1 MKDYI
6 NNRPKTMLEKNYV
19 GTLQKQNDLIQ
30 ADFEQN
36 LTEMSIDFR
45 MVSMKNKEHEFEQ
58 LQEAAER
65 YNTDKI
71 HKGC

>member
-6 NNRPKTMLEKNYV
+6 NNRLKNNVGKKYV
-19 GTLQKQNDLIQ
+19 GTLQKQNDLMQ

-36 LTEMSIDFR
+36 LKEMSIDFK
-45 MVSMKNKEHEFEQ
+45 VSMKTKEREFEQ
-58 LQEAAER
+58 LQEASER

>member
-1 MKDYI
+1 
-6 NNRPKTMLEKNYV
+6 MLEKNYV
-19 GTLQKQNDLIQ
+19 GTLQKQNDLMQ

-45 MVSMKNKEHEFEQ
+45 MVSMKNKAYEFEQ

>member
-1 MKDYI
+1 
-6 NNRPKTMLEKNYV
+6 MLKKNYV
-19 GTLQKQNDLIQ
+19 GTLQKQNDLMQ

-45 MVSMKNKEHEFEQ
+45 MVSMKNKEYEFEQ